1 MSCAD
6 RPPTRQE
13 LREQTARLVALVNT
27 ELGELAIAIGS
38 HAANDDDGAAF
49 AQKIRER
56 VKHELAAKL
65 QQFQEMIVIT

>member
-13 LREQTARLVALVNT
+13 LREQTARLVALINT
-27 ELGELAIAIGS
+27 ELGELAIAIGT
-38 HAANDDDGAAF
+38 HAANGDDGAAF